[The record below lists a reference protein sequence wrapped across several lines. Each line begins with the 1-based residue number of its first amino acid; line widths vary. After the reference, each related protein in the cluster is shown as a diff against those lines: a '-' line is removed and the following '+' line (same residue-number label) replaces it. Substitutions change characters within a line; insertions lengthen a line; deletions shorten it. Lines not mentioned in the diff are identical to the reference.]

1 MDISLLSSLDFSVV
15 KQIISPVLILLSHLQ
30 TYQIVVLQLYKVL

>member
-15 KQIISPVLILLSHLQ
+15 KQVISPVLILLSHLQ
-30 TYQIVVLQLYKVL
+30 NYQIVVLQLYKVL